1 MEYIHFEVASFE
13 TSYHAI
19 LRKPTLA
26 RFMVIPSHTY
36 LVLKMP
42 TPNGV
47 LSIYGDVK
55 TSHFCEMENS
65 DLLSKNTI
73 LVAELAK
80 KIPLEEP
87 SIPENDS
94 TIES

>member
-1 MEYIHFEVASFE
+1 
-13 TSYHAI
+13 
-19 LRKPTLA
+19 
-26 RFMVIPSHTY
+26 MVIPSHTY